1 MIKYIKYIVA
11 ALAVVLA
18 ASCNKIDGGFSGED
32 FIRFAPQSVG
42 TKATVDDDAGLQAQ
56 TFAVV
61 GLLNNASNFQNA
73 IAYSGGSWNFVED
86 AKYPWNN
93 GTHTF
98 FGYTQ
103 GAGTL
108 ASNKLTVTKVL
119 TTAETDQ
126 TDLLFSDVFTST
138 AAAWKADH
146 DMGECVP
153 LHFRHL
159 FSAVSITLKN
169 CTENEV
175 TVNSVSAPALPNSG
189 SATVDF
195 TTVTD
200 GVPSV
205 AYGDITA
212 SGAFVDATALSN
224 VTLAGGE
231 LIDVLTQAK
240 AAAAS
245 YQVIWPQTL
254 PEGENAITVSVAY
267 TMNDKAYTAEVS
279 LPADTWEANNKYE
292 YVLQILP
299 TDVRLQFDVQPWDS
313 VEVGTIDTASGS
325 INMSNVTW
333 QNTVVKL
340 TQDGEDVNTLDI
352 DAFSVYMYDS
362 PWVGE
367 TQYSGYYP
375 AQGYFTVNYP
385 ATGNFRI
392 GIIPAYGQTEVQ
404 AGMYEIYTYDSSSR
418 QWVLHDQDAGAAL
431 PAGHETIYFQVRASS
446 SVTGTHPEY
455 KAQIDIWLQSSATAP
470 WVSAYSEIRANYA
483 CIIPAN

>member
-159 FSAVSITLKN
+159 FTAVSITLKN

-175 TVNSVSAPALPNSG
+175 TVTSVSAPALPNSG

-254 PEGENAITVSVAY
+254 AEDEDAVTINVAY
-267 TMNDKAYTAEVS
+267 TMNDKEYTAAVS
-279 LPADTWEANNKYE
+279 LPADTWVSGTKYD
-292 YVLQILP
+292 YVLNILP
-299 TDVRLQFDVQPWDS
+299 TDIRLQFEVQPWDS
-313 VEVGTIDTASGS
+313 VQVGTIDTSTGS
-325 INMSNVTW
+325 INMTNVTW
-333 QNTVVKL
+333 QNTKVKL
-340 TQDGEDVNTLDI
+340 TADGEEVNTLYND
-352 DAFSVYMYDS
+352 DYEVYMYYK
-362 PWVGE
+362 PFVNG
-367 TQYSGYYP
+367 TQYDGYYP
-375 AQGYFTVNYP
+375 AQGYFTIKYP
-385 ATGNFRI
+385 ASGKYRI
-392 GIIPAYGQTEVQ
+392 GIIPAYGETEVD
-404 AGMYEIYTYDSSSR
+404 ADMYEIYTYNGST
-418 QWVLHDQDAGAAL
+418 WVLHDQENGAAL
-431 PAGHETIYFQVRASS
+431 PANHETIYFQVRAAANQD
-446 SVTGTHPEY
+446 GAQH
-455 KAQIDIWLQSSATAP
+455 KAQIDIWLQPTGSEGWT
-470 WVSAYSEIRANYA
+470 SAYSEIRANYA
-483 CIIPAN
+483 CIIPATN